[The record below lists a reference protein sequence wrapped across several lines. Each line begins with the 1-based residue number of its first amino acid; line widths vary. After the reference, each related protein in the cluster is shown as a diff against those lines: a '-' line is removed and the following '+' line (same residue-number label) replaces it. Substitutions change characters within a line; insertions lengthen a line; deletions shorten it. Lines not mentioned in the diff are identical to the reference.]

1 MATAVPNARDEK
13 NFAKQA
19 EIQHSYRRTTSRT
32 MAQPSGTANLLLVT
46 CQTLANVGS
55 FHDTQAFGIPCDSR
69 HSLHFAVGISVAWA
83 GTARWQ
89 AVKAQTPQ
97 PTSTERRIAK
107 DNGVKSTDIRTLRLH
122 FASLTIETIARSRW
136 SWTSERRRGLRA
148 GVPGRGDV
156 GPGRSVRSR
165 AHR

>member
-1 MATAVPNARDEK
+1 MPNARGEK
-13 NFAKQA
+13 DFAKQA

-32 MAQPSGTANLLLVT
+32 MAQPSGTPNLLLLVT
-46 CQTLANVGS
+46 CQKLANVGGY
-55 FHDTQAFGIPCDSR
+55 HDTQAFGIPCDSR

-97 PTSTERRIAK
+97 PTSTKRLIAK

-122 FASLTIETIARSRW
+122 FASLTIESRFQ
-136 SWTSERRRGLRA
+136 EEAYCDA
-148 GVPGRGDV
+148 GNNYEDHPQDTGV
-156 GPGRSVRSR
+156 
-165 AHR
+165 H

>member
-13 NFAKQA
+13 DFAKQA

-46 CQTLANVGS
+46 CQKLANVAANTTPK
-55 FHDTQAFGIPCDSR
+55 HLCDSR
-69 HSLHFAVGISVAWA
+69 HSLRFAVGISVAWA

-97 PTSTERRIAK
+97 PASTERLTAK
-107 DNGVKSTDIRTLRLH
+107 DNGVKLTDIRTLRLH

-136 SWTSERRRGLRA
+136 SWTSGRRRGLRA

-156 GPGRSVRSR
+156 GPGRSMRYR
-165 AHR
+165 AHRK